1 MLKKNIK
8 KDSSFNNTCFAL
20 GRQLTLEFYECDPDI
35 LLNKNDVEKALLK
48 AAKDSGATIV
58 HSSFHDF
65 EPRGVSGVVIIAE
78 SHFTIHAWPEHDY
91 AAVDIFTCGDSIDLD
106 TALSSLETSLG
117 SQNVVV
123 SSDQNRGIISKPS
136 ESVNF
141 DEIIKTPRLYP
152 ISWKSEY
159 KEKDPWGVLTSVD
172 IYECDGKI
180 IRDADSIRQFV
191 HELCNMIDMKRFGEC
206 QVVHFG
212 EDKAVEGFSMTQL
225 IETSLISGHFA
236 NATNAAY
243 LDIFSCKYYDP
254 RDVAQFA
261 LTFFKGSNYKMQLAY
276 RR

>member
-8 KDSSFNNTCFAL
+8 KVPSFNNTCFAL
-20 GRQLTLEFYECDPDI
+20 GRHLTLEFYQCDPDI
-35 LLNKNDVEKALLK
+35 LLNKDDIQKALLK

-58 HSSFHDF
+58 YSSFH
-65 EPRGVSGVVIIAE
+65 VSQPQGISCVVIIAE
-78 SHFTIHAWPEHDY
+78 SPFTIHAWPEHDY

-106 TALSSLETSLG
+106 IALSSLETSLG
-117 SQNVVV
+117 SQNVMV
-123 SSDQNRGIISKPS
+123 SSDQNRGIITKPS
-136 ESVNF
+136 ESVNA

-159 KEKDPWGVLTSVD
+159 KQKDPWGMLTSID
-172 IYECDGKI
+172 LYECDPDI
-180 IRDADSIRQFV
+180 IRNADSIRQFV
-191 HELCNMIDMKRFGEC
+191 KELCEMIDMKRFGEC
-206 QVVHFG
+206 RVVHFG

-254 RDVAQFA
+254 RNVAQFA
-261 LTFFKGSNYKMQLAY
+261 LSFFKGSNYKMQLAY

>member
-8 KDSSFNNTCFAL
+8 HDPSFDNTGFAL
-20 GRQLTLEFYECDPDI
+20 GRQLTLEFYQCNPNV
-35 LLNKNDVEKALLK
+35 LLDKDEVEKALLK

-58 HSSFHDF
+58 HSSFHNF
-65 EPRGVSGVVIIAE
+65 EPQGVSGVVIIAE

-106 TALSSLETSLG
+106 TALGSLETSLG

-123 SSDQNRGIISKPS
+123 SSDQNRGIISKPA

-152 ISWKSEY
+152 ISWESEY
-159 KEKDPWGVLTSVD
+159 KERDPWGVLTSVD
-172 IYECDGKI
+172 LYECDGKI
-180 IRDADSIRQFV
+180 IRDADSIREFV
-191 HELCNMIDMKRFGEC
+191 HQLCKLIDMKRFGEC

-261 LTFFKGSNYKMQLAY
+261 LSFFKGSNYKMQLAY